1 MRTAQAGP
9 TAGPSAELQRT
20 STFRCSCLGDSHFDL
35 GDPMSRAFV
44 KDSDDDLAAGE
55 LRERPLSAHSNYVTP
70 QGLEQLQTR
79 LRDLQEQHE
88 RLAPQARDDSGAKQA
103 LRVVERDL
111 RYFNA
116 QLERAV
122 VVDLQ
127 GQPRDEVHFGAQ
139 VQIRDEDDKSNS
151 FTIVG
156 DDEADV
162 AAGKISWAS
171 PLAKAMVGAS
181 VGDTVTWSRL
191 AGDAEVEIVEISYP
205 EK

>member
-1 MRTAQAGP
+1 
-9 TAGPSAELQRT
+9 
-20 STFRCSCLGDSHFDL
+20 
-35 GDPMSRAFV
+35 MSRAFV

-55 LRERPLSAHSNYVTP
+55 LPERPLSAHANYVTP
-70 QGLEQLQTR
+70 QGLEQLQAR
-79 LRDLQEQHE
+79 LRELQEQHE
-88 RLAPQARDDSGAKQA
+88 RLAPQAPDDSQAKQS

-122 VVDLQ
+122 VVDLH

-139 VQIRDEDDKSNS
+139 VQIRDEDAKTHR

-162 AAGKISWAS
+162 AAGKINWAS
-171 PLAKAMVGAS
+171 PLAKAMMGAR
-181 VGDTVTWSRL
+181 VGDTVTWSRP
-191 AGDAEVEIVEISYP
+191 AGDAEVEIVEIKYP
-205 EK
+205 EKRD